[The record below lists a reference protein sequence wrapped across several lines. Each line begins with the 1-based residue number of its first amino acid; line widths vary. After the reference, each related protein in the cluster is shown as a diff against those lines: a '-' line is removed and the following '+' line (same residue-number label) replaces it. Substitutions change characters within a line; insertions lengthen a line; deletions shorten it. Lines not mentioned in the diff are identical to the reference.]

1 MNGVFYKIFICI
13 KNCKQGFTNKYLYK
27 LTICGIAVYSEGKII
42 YGKKTTVEECA
53 IFESEEN
60 LIQEYV
66 LNKGVFHNYAL
77 NVGL

>member
-1 MNGVFYKIFICI
+1 M
-13 KNCKQGFTNKYLYK
+13 
-27 LTICGIAVYSEGKII
+27 YSEGKII
-42 YGKKTTVEECA
+42 YGKKPTVEECA